1 MKRLNIEN
9 SVLSLLMNMA
19 AMLAVFKISI
29 GTEPVKGSVP
39 RLLRRKKGVDFWY
52 RIGTVEKYKTAH
64 KCV

>member
-1 MKRLNIEN
+1 
-9 SVLSLLMNMA
+9 MNMA

-39 RLLRRKKGVDFWY
+39 RLLRRKKGVYFWY

-64 KCV
+64 RCV